1 MKEFLDTYREKF
13 ILDIKDFLKQ
23 DERNGFLI
31 KRIPQM
37 NIFVVMIY
45 VMKKKMVYVETIERV
60 DKRFK
65 GIFSLFVKRHLNEDH
80 CRKSRIDIF
89 EVKLGVSYSPS
100 LAGGRI
106 RRIKTKMKQRQ

>member
-37 NIFVVMIY
+37 NIFVVIIY
-45 VMKKKMVYVETIERV
+45 VMKKK
-60 DKRFK
+60 
-65 GIFSLFVKRHLNEDH
+65 GIRGNN
-80 CRKSRIDIF
+80 
-89 EVKLGVSYSPS
+89 
-100 LAGGRI
+100 
-106 RRIKTKMKQRQ
+106 

>member
-37 NIFVVMIY
+37 NIFVVIIY
-45 VMKKKMVYVETIERV
+45 VMKKKRYTWKQLKEWIKDSKEY
-60 DKRFK
+60 F
-65 GIFSLFVKRHLNEDH
+65 LYLLND
-80 CRKSRIDIF
+80 
-89 EVKLGVSYSPS
+89 
-100 LAGGRI
+100 
-106 RRIKTKMKQRQ
+106 T

>member
-37 NIFVVMIY
+37 NIFVVIIY
-45 VMKKKMVYVETIERV
+45 VMKKKRCTWKQLKEWIKDSKEY
-60 DKRFK
+60 F
-65 GIFSLFVKRHLNEDH
+65 LYLLND
-80 CRKSRIDIF
+80 
-89 EVKLGVSYSPS
+89 
-100 LAGGRI
+100 
-106 RRIKTKMKQRQ
+106 T